1 MFSFSFYLKHFVR
14 FMYLCGSACNVTECM
29 SSSDDNLRQLRKVS
43 SSTVQ
48 VPRIRL
54 SFGSTCLFCLRY
66 LTGSSLPFSTVDTDL
81 VHKFTL

>member
-1 MFSFSFYLKHFVR
+1 MFSFSFYLKHFVQ

-54 SFGSTCLFCLRY
+54 SFAARAFSAYAISQAPAFHFLQLI
-66 LTGSSLPFSTVDTDL
+66 LT
-81 VHKFTL
+81 